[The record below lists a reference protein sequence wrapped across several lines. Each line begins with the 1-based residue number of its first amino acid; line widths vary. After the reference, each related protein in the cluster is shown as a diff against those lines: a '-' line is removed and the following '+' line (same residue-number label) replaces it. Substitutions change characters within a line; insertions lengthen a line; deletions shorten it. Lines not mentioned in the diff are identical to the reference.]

1 MQEYDS
7 WKASKR
13 NIIKVFIFRYWMHL
27 AHQHDNP
34 AHYGVRT
41 KDYKLTF
48 YYGLAL
54 DAEGAVDKPTQ
65 PGWELYDLQKDPSEL
80 KMCMKILLI
89 NEIREEL
96 KGLLCELK
104 EKYQD
109 QDEAYVEL
117 QRTFEK
123 YK

>member
-1 MQEYDS
+1 
-7 WKASKR
+7 
-13 NIIKVFIFRYWMHL
+13 MHL

-80 KMCMKILLI
+80 K
-89 NEIREEL
+89 NVYEDPAYYEIREEL